1 MTVAFADAGRLGEL
15 APAQRR
21 AVLAWCLYDWANS
34 AFPTVIGTFVFATY
48 FVQAVAENETAG
60 TSQWGLAMAVAGV
73 LIALLSPPLGAVADG
88 AGGRKPWLAGFTVM
102 AVLTSAALWWAHPEP
117 SSVPFAL
124 VAVVLATLG
133 FELGTVFYNAMLVD
147 IAPRAMMGRVSG
159 WGWGLGYVGGLGCLV
174 LSLVLL
180 IRPDPPLLPLDR
192 ADAEHVRA
200 TALLV
205 ALWYGVFC
213 WPLFLLVPDA
223 PRRAPIGAAVRS
235 GLAAMAR
242 LVPELRRR
250 PAVARFLL
258 ARLLY
263 TDGLNT
269 LFNFGAIYA
278 AGTFGMDTD
287 EIILLGIAMNVTA
300 GVGAALFAFIDD
312 AIGPKR
318 TVLASLAAL
327 AAIGA
332 VLLLVEG
339 RTWFWAL
346 ALPLGVFFGP
356 AQAASRTLM
365 ARLAP
370 PVQASEYF
378 GLFALSGRI
387 TAFAGPAALAWATAA
402 FQSQRAGMA
411 TILVFL
417 LGGAAILTTV
427 REPPRGAAPATME

>member
-1 MTVAFADAGRLGEL
+1 VTVPFDDVTRLAELTGE
-15 APAQRR
+15 RR
-21 AVLAWCLYDWANS
+21 RSVVAWCLYDWANS

-48 FVQAVAENETAG
+48 FVQAVAENETVG

-73 LIALLSPPLGAVADG
+73 LIALLSPPLGAIADG
-88 AGGRKPWLAGFTVM
+88 AGGRKPWLAGFTVL
-102 AVLTSAALWWAHPEP
+102 AVLTSAALWWVRPDPEA
-117 SSVPFAL
+117 VPFAL
-124 VAVVLATLG
+124 AVVVLATLG

-147 IAPRAMMGRVSG
+147 VAPRHMMGRISG
-159 WGWGLGYVGGLGCLV
+159 WGWGLGYAGGLCCLV

-180 IRPDPPLLPLDR
+180 IQPDPPLFPLDR
-192 ADAEHVRA
+192 AEAEHVRA

-205 ALWYGVFC
+205 GLWYGVFC

-223 PRRAPIGAAVRS
+223 PRRAPIAAAVRT

-242 LVPELRRR
+242 LLPELRRR
-250 PAVARFLL
+250 PAVARFLI

-263 TDGLNT
+263 SDGLNT

-278 AGTFGMDTD
+278 AGTFGMATD

-300 GVGAALFAFIDD
+300 GIGAALFAFVDD
-312 AIGPKR
+312 AVGPKR
-318 TVLASLAAL
+318 TVLASLACL

-332 VLLLVEG
+332 LLLLIEG
-339 RTWFWAL
+339 KLWFWAL

-370 PVQASEYF
+370 AAQASEYF

-402 FQSQRAGMA
+402 FGSQRAGMA
-411 TILVFL
+411 TILLFL

-427 REPPRGAAPATME
+427 EEPRPAQE